1 MRKRY
6 VLLLTIVA
14 LLAFLAFLPL
24 SLAARMIG
32 LDDMGVSARQM
43 GGTIWSGQLDQTRV
57 GALDLGTLDVGL
69 NPAPLLLGRA
79 HMDFARAGGSNAPD
93 LSGSI
98 TIAHGLRVVQGLSG
112 TVLGGGESGLPIEQI
127 SFTDAQATFTDGR
140 CTSASGRVQLVLGIR
155 FAGLD
160 LRHGLSG
167 EMDCEGDRLRAVLNG
182 ESGMEKL
189 TIRLD
194 GDGQYL
200 ARFGVQSADPM
211 LGAALTAAGFGNTA
225 EGYVRA
231 FRGQF

>member
-1 MRKRY
+1 MVRRI
-6 VLLLTIVA
+6 VLIGSLA
-14 LLAFLAFLPL
+14 LIAVILFLPL
-24 SLAARMIG
+24 SLAARIIG
-32 LDDMGVSARQM
+32 LDDMGVSARQL
-43 GGTIWSGQLDQTRV
+43 GGTIWSGQMEQAHM

-79 HMDFARAGGSNAPD
+79 TMDFDRVHSNTMPD
-93 LSGSI
+93 LSGTI
-98 TIAHGLRVVQGLSG
+98 TMASGLRAVEGLTGTILGSG
-112 TVLGGGESGLPIEQI
+112 DSGLPIEQI

-167 EMDCEGDRLRAVLNG
+167 DMDCEGDRLRAVLNG

-189 TIRLD
+189 TIRID
-194 GDGQYL
+194 GDGKYL

-211 LGAALTAAGFGNTA
+211 LGAALTAAGFGSTA
-225 EGYVRA
+225 EGYVRG